1 MNELTEQQKQFIR
14 DNYTKMPDLNE
25 LTRACFNNPELDGR
39 KKEGRLVRQFLIDNN
54 FQYSTTKKVK
64 SDEIELTNSQK
75 EFILMQAQAG
85 LSSLRIAEIIFKD
98 REVKK
103 LGLEQRAVLEYIRSV
118 NPDFVIGNEN
128 AALTE
133 YIPPKA
139 FSRVLKKV
147 NDATG
152 LMLDENKL
160 SRQYKVCIDKLGVN
174 LQNSRFVA
182 IMNNYLSM
190 KDRLLFEE
198 EFIRLTWDKP
208 DLSADE
214 LNLYMNVCKEI
225 INLEVIGK
233 HLNKLNEQF
242 EEIEDQQDMSV
253 RLAEIIKAKSGEYH
267 QCQGR
272 IENLTKKL
280 QGDRAERMK
289 NKFKDNSS
297 IISLVQMFQ
306 DEEERKNMVRI
317 AEMQKEIVSE
327 EASRLESMAEWKA
340 RILGLSK
347 DDII

>member
-1 MNELTEQQKQFIR
+1 MNELTEKQKQFIR
-14 DNYTKMPDLNE
+14 DNYMNMPDLNE
-25 LTRACFNNPELDGR
+25 LTRNCFDNPELDGR

-54 FQYSTTKKVK
+54 FQYLTTKKVK

-75 EFILMQAQAG
+75 EFVLMQAQAG

-103 LGLEQRAVLEYIRSV
+103 LGLEQRAVLDYIRSV

-139 FSRVLKKV
+139 FSRVLKKI

-152 LMLDENKL
+152 LTLEENKI
-160 SRQYKVCIDKLGVN
+160 SRQYKICVDKLGIN
-174 LQNSRFVA
+174 LNNSRFVA

-267 QCQGR
+267 QCEGR

-289 NKFKDNSS
+289 SRHKENAS

-317 AEMQKEIVSE
+317 AEMQKELISE
-327 EASRLESMAEWKA
+327 EANRLESMGEWKA
-340 RILGLSK
+340 RVLGISK
-347 DDII
+347 DDVI

>member
-1 MNELTEQQKQFIR
+1 
-14 DNYTKMPDLNE
+14 
-25 LTRACFNNPELDGR
+25 LDGR
-39 KKEGRLVRQFLIDNN
+39 KKEGRLVSKFLTENN
-54 FQYSTTKKVK
+54 LQYSTTKKVK
-64 SDEIELTNSQK
+64 NDEIELTNAQK
-75 EFILMQAQAG
+75 EFILLQAQAG
-85 LSSLRIAEIIFKD
+85 LSSLRIAELIFAD

-103 LGLEQRAVLEYIRSV
+103 LGMEQRAVLDYIRSI
-118 NPDFVIGNEN
+118 NPDFVMGNEN
-128 AALTE
+128 AALTD
-133 YIPPKA
+133 YVAPKA

-152 LMLDENKL
+152 LTLDETKL
-160 SRQYKVCIDKLGVN
+160 SRQYRVCIDKLGVN
-174 LQNSRFVA
+174 LNNSRFVA

-190 KDRLLFEE
+190 KDRVLFEE

-242 EEIEDQQDMSV
+242 DEIEDQQDMTV

-267 QCQGR
+267 QCEGR

-289 NKFKDNSS
+289 SRNKENAS
-297 IISLVQMFQ
+297 IISLVQLFQ
-306 DEEERKNMVRI
+306 DEEERKNMVKI
-317 AEMQKEIVSE
+317 AEMQKEIVSQ
-327 EASRLESMAEWKA
+327 EANRLESMGEWKA
-340 RILGLSK
+340 RVLGLAK
-347 DDII
+347 DDVI